1 MALGKRRFVQLIS
14 AIVYNANIKGF
25 FSGSIYRGELKNV
38 CVPGLNCYSC
48 PGALGSCPVG
58 SLQAVLGSAGSRV
71 SLYVAGFLIAVG
83 TLFGRF
89 ICGWVCPFGLVQELL
104 HKIPGRKI
112 KSKRIFG
119 VLKYL
124 KYVLLAVFV
133 IALPMLL
140 LWINGVSVPTF
151 CKYICPAGT
160 LEAGIPLV
168 LLDSSLQA
176 SLGWLFDWK
185 VLVLAAVVILSV
197 FIYRPFCRFLCPLGA
212 IYALFNR
219 ISVFG
224 IKLEK
229 DRCTKCGA
237 CAGAC
242 KLDIRPYETPNA
254 AECIRCG
261 DCVKAC
267 PENALLYRYPHMEK
281 TAANRPKTQ
290 E

>member
-1 MALGKRRFVQLIS
+1 LGKRKFVQLFS

-25 FSGSIYRGELKNV
+25 FSGNIYRGKLKTV

-48 PGALGSCPVG
+48 PGAVGSCPIG
-58 SLQAVLGSAGSRV
+58 SLQAVLGSAHKV

-83 TLFGRF
+83 ALFGRF
-89 ICGWVCPFGLVQELL
+89 ICGWVCPFGLIQELL

-112 KSKRIFG
+112 RAKRIFG
-119 VLKYL
+119 ILKYL
-124 KYVLLAVFV
+124 KYVVLAVFV
-133 IALPMLL
+133 IALPMIL
-140 LWINGVSVPTF
+140 LWVNGVSAPTF

-168 LLDSSLQA
+168 LLNSDLQSA
-176 SLGWLFDWK
+176 LGWLFDWK
-185 VLVLAAVVILSV
+185 VLLLAATVILSV
-197 FIYRPFCRFLCPLGA
+197 FIYRPFCRFICPLGA

-224 IKLEK
+224 INLEK
-229 DRCTKCGA
+229 DKCTGCLA
-237 CAGAC
+237 CARAC
-242 KLDIRPYETPNA
+242 RLDIKPFETPNA

-261 DCVKAC
+261 DCVRAC
-267 PENALLYRYPHMEK
+267 PENALRYRYPYMGGAEE
-281 TAANRPKTQ
+281 NRPKAQ